1 MMEFLEKATGSLL
14 LLKMS
19 EGLVKASLLLRVMAK
34 ALDFI
39 VIAAAVRAVPQ
50 VGFLAG
56 LAYLLIGDGLFDGR
70 SLGKKI
76 LRLRII
82 SSSSGAQ
89 GSFRDSMIRNAPFA
103 AAMLFFNIPL
113 VGWIFP
119 VLILTFEFLLTLGNS
134 EGMRLGDNLAGTKVI
149 EG

>member
-1 MMEFLEKATGSLL
+1 
-14 LLKMS
+14 MS
-19 EGLVKASLLLRVMAK
+19 EGLLKASLLLRVMAK
-34 ALDFI
+34 TLDLI
-39 VIAAAVRAVPQ
+39 AIAAVVRAVPR

-76 LRLRII
+76 MRLRVI
-82 SSSSGAQ
+82 SGSSGAP
-89 GSFRDSMIRNAPFA
+89 GSFRDSMIRNMPFA
-103 AAMLFFNIPL
+103 SAMLLYNIPL
-113 VGWIFP
+113 AGWVFP

-134 EGMRLGDNLAGTKVI
+134 EGLRLGDDIAGTKVV

>member
-1 MMEFLEKATGSLL
+1 MSQFLEKATGRLL

-19 EGLVKASLLLRVMAK
+19 EGLLKASLLLRVMAK

-39 VIAAAVRAVPQ
+39 VIAAAVRAVPR

-76 LRLRII
+76 MRLRVISN
-82 SSSSGAQ
+82 SSSAQ
-89 GSFRDSMIRNAPFA
+89 GSFRDSMIRNMPFA
-103 AAMLFFNIPL
+103 AAMLLFNIPL
-113 VGWIFP
+113 AGWIFP
-119 VLILTFEFLLTLGNS
+119 VLILTLEFLLTLGNS
-134 EGMRLGDNLAGTKVI
+134 EGMRLGDDLAGTKVV

>member
-1 MMEFLEKATGSLL
+1 MMAFLEKASGRLL

-19 EGLVKASLLLRVMAK
+19 EGLLKASLLLRVMAK
-34 ALDFI
+34 TLDFI
-39 VIAAAVRAVPQ
+39 VIAAAVRAVPR

-76 LRLRII
+76 MRLRVI
-82 SSSSGAQ
+82 SDLSSAQ

-103 AAMLFFNIPL
+103 AAMLLFNIPL
-113 VGWIFP
+113 AGWIFP
-119 VLILTFEFLLTLGNS
+119 VLILTLEFLLTLGNS
-134 EGMRLGDNLAGTKVI
+134 EGMRLGDDLAGTKVV

>member
-1 MMEFLEKATGSLL
+1 MTEFLEKAMGSLV

-19 EGLVKASLLLRVMAK
+19 EGLLKASLLLRVMAK
-34 ALDFI
+34 TLDFI
-39 VIAAAVRAVPQ
+39 VIAAAVRVVPR

-76 LRLRII
+76 MRLRII
-82 SSSSGAQ
+82 SASSSAQ
-89 GSFRDSMIRNAPFA
+89 GNFRDSMIRNAPFA
-103 AAMLFFNIPL
+103 AAMLLFNIPL
-113 VGWIFP
+113 AGWIFP

-134 EGMRLGDNLAGTKVI
+134 EGMRLGDDLAGTKVV